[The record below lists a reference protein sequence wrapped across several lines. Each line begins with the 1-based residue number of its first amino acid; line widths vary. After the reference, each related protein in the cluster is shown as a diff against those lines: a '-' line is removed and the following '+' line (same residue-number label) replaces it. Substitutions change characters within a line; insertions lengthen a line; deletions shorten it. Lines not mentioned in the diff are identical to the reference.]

1 MITKQILKSLFSAL
15 KSKSL
20 GFLNIQDV
28 ETEIEQ
34 EVAQIMKIYLG
45 ASGAID
51 LLRLAE
57 GREQTETLSAS
68 LSSRLYSLTSFLFK
82 SLKAGSRVKDEG
94 FD

>member
-1 MITKQILKSLFSAL
+1 MIIKQILKSLFSAL

-45 ASGAID
+45 ASGTID
-51 LLRLAE
+51 FLRLAE
-57 GREQTETLSAS
+57 GREQTKRRSVQAS
-68 LSSRLYSLTSFLFK
+68 PQGYFIDKLPF
-82 SLKAGSRVKDEG
+82 
-94 FD
+94 